1 MTYNGVT
8 LAYIGDAIFEQKVRL
23 HLLKSGIE
31 KVEHLHQAATKYTSA
46 IGQAKA
52 YRDIED
58 QLSDDEIRMFKK
70 GRNATSRKPTNMSR
84 VDYQTATGFE
94 ALLGYLYLS
103 DEEARIDELLTVVF
117 KEIK

>member
-8 LAYIGDAIFEQKVRL
+8 LAYIGDAVFEQKVRI
-23 HLLKSGIE
+23 HLLNSGIE

-58 QLSDDEIRMFKK
+58 TLTEEEIRIFKK

-94 ALLGYLYLS
+94 ALLGYLHLS
-103 DEEARIDELLTVVF
+103 HKMDRIDALLDKVF
-117 KEIK
+117 NT